1 MWTIWFRTKSKPEEL
16 FSREGT
22 KSCRH
27 RLRDMT
33 LIERPPGER
42 GRRHGRSALRAA
54 LAAGFATQAVTL
66 VAFCAGRPSTKGV
79 NGSVDG
85 SGSTTLGAFKR
96 PVGYSRRPLRPS
108 RFEDGP
114 DKEGEGRG
122 EWQGDA
128 GKFTVNWGD
137 PRIGRQSDP
146 SSDQWDDLEEPQS
159 SRGTSFED
167 SQEDFE
173 ERPRKR
179 APRRRRRAR
188 TRSEEER
195 DDDGWVKRREPW
207 RPPVFRREAGRREV
221 GRQSRREPRQRS
233 GSAPEQ
239 REEEQIK
246 YEPPARPV
254 NLEAMARTGRPMGN
268 LYQLE
273 PNDFYFY
280 LIRELGIERMHAKII
295 RHYLFTK
302 GAQDKGFVAVSFMHL
317 VSQQLVPINVGTDLR
332 T

>member
-1 MWTIWFRTKSKPEEL
+1 
-16 FSREGT
+16 
-22 KSCRH
+22 
-27 RLRDMT
+27 
-33 LIERPPGER
+33 
-42 GRRHGRSALRAA
+42 
-54 LAAGFATQAVTL
+54 
-66 VAFCAGRPSTKGV
+66 
-79 NGSVDG
+79 
-85 SGSTTLGAFKR
+85 
-96 PVGYSRRPLRPS
+96 LRPS

-137 PRIGRQSDP
+137 PRIGRQIDP
-146 SSDQWDDLEEPQS
+146 SGDLWEDLEEPQS
-159 SRGTSFED
+159 SRGSSFED

-179 APRRRRRAR
+179 APRRRRRMR

-254 NLEAMARTGRPMGN
+254 NLEAMAQKGLPIVN

-280 LIRELGIERMHAKII
+280 LIRELGIQRMHAKII

-302 GAQDKGFVAVSFMHL
+302 GAQDKGFASVSFMHL
-317 VSQQLVPINVGTDLR
+317 VSQQLVPINKGTNLR
-332 T
+332 TWGS

>member
-1 MWTIWFRTKSKPEEL
+1 M
-16 FSREGT
+16 
-22 KSCRH
+22 
-27 RLRDMT
+27 
-33 LIERPPGER
+33 
-42 GRRHGRSALRAA
+42 
-54 LAAGFATQAVTL
+54 
-66 VAFCAGRPSTKGV
+66 
-79 NGSVDG
+79 
-85 SGSTTLGAFKR
+85 
-96 PVGYSRRPLRPS
+96 
-108 RFEDGP
+108 
-114 DKEGEGRG
+114 
-122 EWQGDA
+122 
-128 GKFTVNWGD
+128 NWGD
-137 PRIGRQSDP
+137 PRIGRQIDP
-146 SSDQWDDLEEPQS
+146 SGDLWEDLEEPQS
-159 SRGTSFED
+159 SRGSSFED

-179 APRRRRRAR
+179 APRRRRRMR

-221 GRQSRREPRQRS
+221 GRQSRRELRQRS

-254 NLEAMARTGRPMGN
+254 NLEAMAQKGLPIVN

-280 LIRELGIERMHAKII
+280 LIRELGIQRMHAKII

-302 GAQDKGFVAVSFMHL
+302 GAQDKGFASVSFMHL
-317 VSQQLVPINVGTDLR
+317 VSQQLVPINKGTNLR
-332 T
+332 TWGS